1 MPQGEDTPATRP
13 RSPRRPGTSDAKRAA
28 EDSAASPP
36 PIADPFAVPAATPV
50 HTTTAG
56 NNADSTTKDVEKPPR
71 EPPVELDPT
80 KLTSTRQLGQ
90 STYADVWLGQ
100 YDGKPI
106 AIKKLRAGDGVDSFV
121 HEVALLTRFKCDC
134 IVSCIGVVGYGTPAM
149 QLVFEYMEN
158 GDLASFLRKTKH
170 DADASFPWPQKID
183 CSLDMVEGLVYL
195 HKTDLIHRGI
205 RSLNVLLNDNMQAKL
220 ADFGATRSLAPSSLS
235 PPATLAF
242 TRTPSSSPSKASS
255 ATTPTT
261 PSGTLR
267 RYISWIAPELLRH
280 ERETVKADIYALGV
294 VFTELTTH
302 ELPFADAKDANG
314 NPLSDAD
321 LVRLV
326 SDGQIVPTMESVA
339 PVWFRHLASQC
350 MHHDPE
356 KRPSAAALS
365 FAIRQQTT
373 TPSLQSSDGK
383 VTVRVVVRMARG
395 LVDTQAFVTQDPY
408 CVLMLGGSKASTKV
422 DMDGDRAPVWNEEF
436 VFDDVDVM
444 NDQLELTIRHKGYLV
459 VGAI

>member
-1 MPQGEDTPATRP
+1 MPEGDALGTTSSRP
-13 RSPRRPGTSDAKRAA
+13 RSPRRPGTAEAKDAAKTLASGEKTANEQHTPEKKTPNPFTAAGSSDAIPMA
-28 EDSAASPP
+28 
-36 PIADPFAVPAATPV
+36 
-50 HTTTAG
+50 
-56 NNADSTTKDVEKPPR
+56 VEKPPR

-100 YDGKPI
+100 YNGKPI

-205 RSLNVLLNDNMQAKL
+205 RSLNVLLSADMQAKL
-220 ADFGATRSLAPSSLS
+220 TDFGATRSLATTGETTATKTTSMVALG
-235 PPATLAF
+235 PA
-242 TRTPSSSPSKASS
+242 
-255 ATTPTT
+255 
-261 PSGTLR
+261 GGR
-267 RYISWIAPELLRH
+267 RYVSWIAPELLRH

-326 SDGQIVPTMESVA
+326 SDGQIVPTMESAA

-356 KRPSAAALS
+356 KRPSA
-365 FAIRQQTT
+365 
-373 TPSLQSSDGK
+373 
-383 VTVRVVVRMARG
+383 
-395 LVDTQAFVTQDPY
+395 
-408 CVLMLGGSKASTKV
+408 
-422 DMDGDRAPVWNEEF
+422 
-436 VFDDVDVM
+436 
-444 NDQLELTIRHKGYLV
+444 
-459 VGAI
+459 